1 MGIFVRKMGYLHY
14 LWSVIKKQNYEN
26 TVIIKTH
33 REKNHHIDV
42 FQKRTPSS

>member
-1 MGIFVRKMGYLHY
+1 MGIFACKMGYLCF
-14 LWSVIKKQNYEN
+14 LWSVIKKQNHEN

-42 FQKRTPSS
+42 FQK

>member
-1 MGIFVRKMGYLHY
+1 MGIFVRKNGIFALS
-14 LWSVIKKQNYEN
+14 LECNQKKQNYEN

-42 FQKRTPSS
+42 FQR